1 MAIAK
6 RKADQVADDLLQ
18 QIVSGELSVGSLLPR
33 ENELADRYGV
43 NRGVIREAIKL
54 LEVHR
59 LVRPQRRR
67 GTEVL
72 DPLASLS
79 PEVVSAMLIPQP
91 GRVDPAMFA
100 ELLEVRTSLDETL
113 TGLAAANRTEDDLV
127 EIEATL
133 DALRA
138 AYDDPPRYAALMQR
152 LGLAIA
158 AATQNRI
165 FLMFAHWHGRVVAD
179 AGELMLQLRSPSPEH
194 LQGVELMVQLIRDR
208 DVAGAQQLVRTF
220 HAYATPLLLERAGQ
234 QPADAPATPRVRE
247 TADQAS

>member
-220 HAYATPLLLERAGQ
+220 HAYATPLLLERVGRQ
-234 QPADAPATPRVRE
+234 HDAPAAPRVRE